1 MQRRVYPYGKYLL
14 KDGEVGTV
22 GPKLKDF
29 VSTLGFDIIKY
40 ETENEEIGTLI
51 IAVNKKIG
59 EFLKEKTPSDR
70 IKMILRGFPG
80 VIPSSFEQDLESQR
94 VGIELYLW
102 PKEKGSLLELFVLP
116 YMEHF
121 DKQEI
126 FGITEFEAEE
136 ITDWYL
142 CEQVWERI
150 APKIEAEFDAEPLYW
165 RV

>member
-1 MQRRVYPYGKYLL
+1 MRRLVYPYGKYLL
-14 KDGEVGTV
+14 KGGEVGTV

-29 VSTLGFDIIKY
+29 LSSLGFKIVKHDTK
-40 ETENEEIGTLI
+40 NEEIGTLI
-51 IAVNKKIG
+51 IAVNKDIK
-59 EFLKEKTPSDR
+59 ELKKPPLDR
-70 IKMILRGFPG
+70 IKMILRRYPRD
-80 VIPSSFEQDLESQR
+80 IKSSIEVDMESQR

-102 PKEKGSLLELFVLP
+102 PKEEGSLLEIYVLP

-126 FGITEFEAEE
+126 FGITESEKEE

-150 APKIEAEFDAEPLYW
+150 APKIESEFDAEPLYW
-165 RV
+165 RA